1 MRLTIN
7 NDVMKTMEEKFQS
20 VRLMDQEMA
29 HIQGQGFVVWREEP
43 ITGDVEPEFT
53 VEQKR
58 IFWGAIRTKKTRR
71 DTIE

>member
-29 HIQGQGFVVWREEP
+29 HIQGQGFVKWDKQE
-43 ITGDVEPEFT
+43 IKGDVEPEFT

-58 IFWGAIRTKKTRR
+58 IFWGAIGTKKTRR